1 MQTLIICID
10 RDNDLGEKANLKTPI
25 IGREANIQAAVAL
38 GIADPED
45 SDTNTIFGGIR
56 ILDELRAKGA
66 DVEIISFAGD
76 KNVGV
81 ISDQKIA
88 EQLENFLQTNEVQ
101 RSIFVSDGAEDET
114 LVPIV
119 QSRMKID
126 SVKRIVVMQ
135 SENLESTYYILKHAF
150 SNPKISQTFFVPLGL
165 AFLIYSIF
173 LLAHYPEGAI
183 VGILAAVG
191 LYMLYRGFG
200 LDDIVA
206 LEEERLMD
214 AFLEQKM
221 VFISYMAAILT
232 SLVATSYGAMEVWKL
247 YSREG
252 VWYHGTL
259 TLVSVFAHASVWW
272 YAGALILADLGKIFD
287 LRMEGKPIYKNV
299 SISLFIIATGLLFWG
314 ATTYILAA
322 FSLSTGGTNE
332 TSLALQY
339 FVYSTIIAVLI
350 ALAGIKYSV
359 SNKADENWKRKKRD
373 KKQNSPEIKEISKEN

>member
-10 RDNDLGEKANLKTPI
+10 RDNDLGEKAKLETPI
-25 IGREANIQAAVAL
+25 IGREANVQAAVAL

-66 DVEIISFAGD
+66 DVELISFAGD

-88 EQLENFLQTNEVQ
+88 DQLETFLKMNEVQ
-101 RSIFVSDGAEDET
+101 RAIFVSDGAEDET
-114 LVPIV
+114 LIPIV

-135 SENLESTYYILKHAF
+135 SERLESTYYILKHVF
-150 SNPKISQTFFVPLGL
+150 SDPKISQTFFVPLGL
-165 AFLIYSIF
+165 AFLIYAIF

-206 LEEERLMD
+206 LEKERLWD
-214 AFLEQKM
+214 AFLKQRM
-221 VFISYMAAILT
+221 VFISYTAAILT
-232 SLVATSYGAMEVWKL
+232 SLVATAYGAMEVWKL
-247 YSREG
+247 YSAEG

-259 TLVSVFAHASVWW
+259 TLISVFANASVWW
-272 YAGALILADLGKIFD
+272 YAGALLLANLGKIFD
-287 LRMEGKPIYKNV
+287 LRMEGKPIYRNV
-299 SISLFIIATGLLFWG
+299 SISLFVIATGLLFWG
-314 ATTYILAA
+314 ASTYILAA
-322 FSLSTGGTNE
+322 LSLSEGVTNDA
-332 TSLALQY
+332 SLTLQY

-359 SNKADENWKRKKRD
+359 SNQTSENKKGKKEKRKDEMK
-373 KKQNSPEIKEISKEN
+373 NSPEIE

>member
-1 MQTLIICID
+1 MQTLVICID
-10 RDNDLGEKANLKTPI
+10 RDNDLGEKAKMGTPI
-25 IGREANIQAAVAL
+25 VGREANVQAAVAL

-56 ILDELRAKGA
+56 ILDELRAKGVDA
-66 DVEIISFAGD
+66 EIVSFAGD

-88 EQLENFLQTNEVQ
+88 DQLEFYLQKNDVQ
-101 RSIFVSDGAEDET
+101 RAVFVSDGAEDET

-150 SNPKISQTFFVPLGL
+150 SDPKISQTFFVPIGL
-165 AFLIYSIF
+165 AFLIYAIF
-173 LLAHYPEGAI
+173 LLARYPEGAV

-206 LEEERLMD
+206 LEKERLWD
-214 AFLEQKM
+214 AFLEQRM
-221 VFISYMAAILT
+221 VFISYTAALLT
-232 SLVATSYGAMEVWKL
+232 SLVATVYGAMEVWKL
-247 YSREG
+247 YSAEG

-259 TLVSVFAHASVWW
+259 TLISVFINVSVWW
-272 YAGALILADLGKIFD
+272 YAAALLLANFGKIFD
-287 LRMEGKPIYKNV
+287 LRMDGRPIYRN
-299 SISLFIIATGLLFWG
+299 ISLSLFVIATGLLFWG
-314 ATTYILAA
+314 ASTYILAVA
-322 FSLSTGGTNE
+322 SISDGFLSDP
-332 TSLALQY
+332 SLALQY
-339 FVYSTIIAVLI
+339 FVYSVTIAILI
-350 ALAGIKYSV
+350 ALAGIKYSL
-359 SNKADENWKRKKRD
+359 SNQTPESEKRVRRRKNKK
-373 KKQNSPEIKEISKEN
+373 IA

>member
-1 MQTLIICID
+1 MQTLVICID
-10 RDNDLGEKANLKTPI
+10 RDNDLGEKAKMGTPI
-25 IGREANIQAAVAL
+25 VGREANVQAAVAL

-56 ILDELRAKGA
+56 ILDELRAKGVDA
-66 DVEIISFAGD
+66 EIVSFAGD

-88 EQLENFLQTNEVQ
+88 EQLELYLRMNDVQ
-101 RSIFVSDGAEDET
+101 RAVFVSDGAEDET

-150 SNPKISQTFFVPLGL
+150 SAPKISQTFFVPLGL
-165 AFLIYSIF
+165 AFLIYAIF
-173 LLAHYPEGAI
+173 LLARYPEGAV

-206 LEEERLMD
+206 LEKEKLWD
-214 AFLEQKM
+214 AFLEQRM
-221 VFISYMAAILT
+221 VFISYTAALLV
-232 SLVATSYGAMEVWKL
+232 SLVATVYGAMEVWKL
-247 YSREG
+247 YSAEG

-259 TLVSVFAHASVWW
+259 TLISVFVNVSVWW
-272 YAGALILADLGKIFD
+272 YAAALLLADMGKIFD
-287 LRMEGKPIYKNV
+287 LKTDGRPIYRNI
-299 SISLFIIATGLLFWG
+299 SISLFVIATGLLFWG
-314 ATTYILAA
+314 ASTYILAA
-322 FSLSTGGTNE
+322 ASLSEGVLSDPT
-332 TSLALQY
+332 LALQY
-339 FVYSTIIAVLI
+339 FVYSIAIAILI
-350 ALAGIKYSV
+350 ALAGIKYSL
-359 SNKADENWKRKKRD
+359 SNQNPENEKRLRGRRNKK
-373 KKQNSPEIKEISKEN
+373 SA

>member
-10 RDNDLGEKANLKTPI
+10 RDNDLGEKAKLETPI
-25 IGREANIQAAVAL
+25 IGREANVQAAVAL

-45 SDTNTIFGGIR
+45 SDTNTLFGGIR
-56 ILDELRAKGA
+56 IFDEMRAKGA
-66 DVEIISFAGD
+66 DVEIVSFAGD

-88 EQLENFLQTNEVQ
+88 EQLENFLKLYEVQ
-101 RSIFVSDGAEDET
+101 RAIFVSDGAEDET

-150 SNPKISQTFFVPLGL
+150 SDPKISQTFFVPLGL

-173 LLAHYPEGAI
+173 LFAGYPEGAI
-183 VGILAAVG
+183 IGISAAVG

-200 LDDIVA
+200 LDDFVA
-206 LEEERLMD
+206 LEGERLWD
-214 AFLEQKM
+214 ALLEQKM
-221 VFISYMAAILT
+221 VFISYTAAILT
-232 SLVATSYGAMEVWKL
+232 SLVVTAYGAMEVWKL
-247 YSREG
+247 YSAEG

-259 TLVSVFAHASVWW
+259 TLISVFTNATVWW
-272 YAGALILADLGKIFD
+272 YALALLLADLGKIFD
-287 LRMEGKPIYKNV
+287 LRMEGKPIYKSI

-314 ATTYILAA
+314 ASTYILAE
-322 FSLSTGGTNE
+322 FSLPGGNSNNVTP
-332 TSLALQY
+332 TLQY
-339 FVYSTIIAVLI
+339 FVYSIIFAILI
-350 ALAGIKYSV
+350 ALVGVKYSV
-359 SNKADENWKRKKRD
+359 SNQTSENEKEKKESRSE
-373 KKQNSPEIKEISKEN
+373 KFA

>member
-1 MQTLIICID
+1 MQTLVICID
-10 RDNDLGEKANLKTPI
+10 RDNDLGEKAKLGTPI
-25 IGREANIQAAVAL
+25 VGREANVQAAVAL

-66 DVEIISFAGD
+66 DSEIVSFAGD

-88 EQLENFLQTNEVQ
+88 EQLETFLKMNDVQ
-101 RSIFVSDGAEDET
+101 RAIFVSDGAEDET

-135 SENLESTYYILKHAF
+135 SENLESTYYILKHVF
-150 SNPKISQTFFVPLGL
+150 SDPKISQTFFVPLGL
-165 AFLIYSIF
+165 AFLIYAIF
-173 LLAHYPEGAI
+173 LLARYPEGAV

-206 LEEERLMD
+206 LEKERLWD
-214 AFLEQKM
+214 AFLEQRM
-221 VFISYMAAILT
+221 VFISYTAALLT
-232 SLVATSYGAMEVWKL
+232 LLVATVYGAIEVWKL
-247 YSREG
+247 YSAEG

-259 TLVSVFAHASVWW
+259 TLVSVFINASVWW
-272 YAGALILADLGKIFD
+272 YAGALLLANLGKIFD
-287 LRMEGKPIYKNV
+287 LRMENRPIYKNI
-299 SISLFIIATGLLFWG
+299 SISLFVIATGLLFWG
-314 ATTYILAA
+314 ASTYILATA
-322 FSLSTGGTNE
+322 SLSEGVTNDAA
-332 TSLALQY
+332 LALQY
-339 FVYSTIIAVLI
+339 FVYSITIAVLI
-350 ALAGIKYSV
+350 ALAGIKYTM
-359 SNKADENWKRKKRD
+359 SNQSLGNEDRVKGKRKNK
-373 KKQNSPEIKEISKEN
+373 IM

>member
-10 RDNDLGEKANLKTPI
+10 RDNDLGEKAKLETPI
-25 IGREANIQAAVAL
+25 IGREANVQAAVAL

-45 SDTNTIFGGIR
+45 SDTNTLFGGIR
-56 ILDELRAKGA
+56 ILDEMRAKGA
-66 DVEIISFAGD
+66 DVEIVSFAGD

-88 EQLENFLQTNEVQ
+88 EQLETFLRMNEVH
-101 RSIFVSDGAEDET
+101 RAIFVSDGAEDET

-150 SNPKISQTFFVPLGL
+150 SDPKISQTFFVPLGL
-165 AFLIYSIF
+165 ACLIYSIF

-206 LEEERLMD
+206 LEQERLWD

-221 VFISYMAAILT
+221 VFICYTASILT
-232 SLVATSYGAMEVWKL
+232 SLVATAYGAMKVWEL
-247 YSREG
+247 YSQEG
-252 VWYHGTL
+252 VWFHGTL
-259 TLVSVFAHASVWW
+259 TLISVFTNASVWW
-272 YAGALILADLGKIFD
+272 YAVALLIADLGKIFD

-314 ATTYILAA
+314 ASTYILAA
-322 FSLSTGGTNE
+322 FS
-332 TSLALQY
+332 TSGESASNAYIALQY
-339 FVYSTIIAVLI
+339 FVYSIIIAVLI
-350 ALAGIKYSV
+350 ALVGIKYSV
-359 SNKADENWKRKKRD
+359 SNQTSENGKGKNESRNEKFA
-373 KKQNSPEIKEISKEN
+373 

>member
-10 RDNDLGEKANLKTPI
+10 RDNDLGEKAKFETPI
-25 IGREANIQAAVAL
+25 IGREANVQAAVAL

-45 SDTNTIFGGIR
+45 SDTNTLFGGIR
-56 ILDELRAKGA
+56 ILDEMRAKGA
-66 DVEIISFAGD
+66 DVEIVSFAGD

-88 EQLENFLQTNEVQ
+88 EQLENFLKTHEVQ
-101 RSIFVSDGAEDET
+101 RAIFVSDGAEDET

-150 SNPKISQTFFVPLGL
+150 SDPKISQTFFVPLGL

-173 LLAHYPEGAI
+173 LFVNYPAGAI
-183 VGILAAVG
+183 VGIFAAVG

-206 LEEERLMD
+206 LEGERLWD
-214 AFLEQKM
+214 ALLEQKM
-221 VFISYMAAILT
+221 VFISYTAAILT
-232 SLVATSYGAMEVWKL
+232 SLVATAYGAMKVWQL
-247 YSREG
+247 YSEEG
-252 VWYHGTL
+252 VWYYGAL
-259 TLVSVFAHASVWW
+259 TLISVFTNASIWG
-272 YAGALILADLGKIFD
+272 YAIALLIADLGKIFD

-314 ATTYILAA
+314 ASTYILAE
-322 FSLSTGGTNE
+322 FSLSSGNAN
-332 TSLALQY
+332 SAIPALQY
-339 FVYSTIIAVLI
+339 FVYSIIIAILI
-350 ALAGIKYSV
+350 ALIGIKYSV
-359 SNKADENWKRKKRD
+359 SNQNSEDGKD
-373 KKQNSPEIKEISKEN
+373 KKESRHEKFA